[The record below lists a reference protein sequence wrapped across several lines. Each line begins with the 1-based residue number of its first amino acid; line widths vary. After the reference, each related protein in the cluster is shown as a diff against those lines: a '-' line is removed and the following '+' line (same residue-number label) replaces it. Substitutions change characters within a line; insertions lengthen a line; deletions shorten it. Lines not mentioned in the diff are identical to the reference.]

1 VTNDEFCIEKTMI
14 PNASRR
20 VLFLFVFLLP
30 LNAKTPRIICALG
43 PAADSYDAYADQ
55 RPTPDAM
62 ELARRVSAALVSVC
76 SPNCA
81 SLVLF
86 RNSTIPGAILVAD
99 PGGAKMV
106 YSPQFFTSVYEKYG
120 DGAIIAIIAHML
132 GHAIDATAPARWMNN
147 SWPPELRADAWT
159 GCALANAD
167 LSQAGLGA
175 ALKTSSTYPP
185 PSRPKWDLRV
195 AALRL
200 GYTRCGGEGAKF
212 DKAANG
218 IH

>member
-1 VTNDEFCIEKTMI
+1 MLR
-14 PNASRR
+14 NASRLA
-20 VLFLFVFLLP
+20 LFLFIFLP
-30 LNAKTPRIICALG
+30 ALNAKTPRIICTLG
-43 PAADSYDAYADQ
+43 PVADSYDAYSDQ

-62 ELARRVSAALVSVC
+62 ELARRVSAALISSC

-86 RNSTIPGAILVAD
+86 RNSTISGAILVAD
-99 PGGAKMV
+99 SGGAKMV

-167 LSQAGLGA
+167 LSQSGLEG
-175 ALKTSSTYPP
+175 ALKAISTNPSLSSPNWT
-185 PSRPKWDLRV
+185 LRV
-195 AALRL
+195 PALRL
-200 GYTRCGGEGAKF
+200 GYTRCGGNTARFE
-212 DKAANG
+212 KAA
-218 IH
+218 IRIP